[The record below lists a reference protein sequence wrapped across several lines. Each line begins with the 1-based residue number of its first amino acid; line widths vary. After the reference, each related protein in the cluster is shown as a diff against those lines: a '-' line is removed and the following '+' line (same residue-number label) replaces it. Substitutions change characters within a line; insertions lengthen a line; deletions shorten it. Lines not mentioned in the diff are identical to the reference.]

1 MLLLVYV
8 LVYQAINDHEID
20 EEAQQGQKD
29 NNPEQDLVIEK
40 AFFWSALLLRKR
52 FLTAVFGPFAFL
64 FAKLDEVTQFFDLGG
79 RESTFRD
86 WELGTV

>member
-1 MLLLVYV
+1 LLLLVYV

-40 AFFWSALLLRKR
+40 AFF
-52 FLTAVFGPFAFL
+52 
-64 FAKLDEVTQFFDLGG
+64 
-79 RESTFRD
+79 
-86 WELGTV
+86 